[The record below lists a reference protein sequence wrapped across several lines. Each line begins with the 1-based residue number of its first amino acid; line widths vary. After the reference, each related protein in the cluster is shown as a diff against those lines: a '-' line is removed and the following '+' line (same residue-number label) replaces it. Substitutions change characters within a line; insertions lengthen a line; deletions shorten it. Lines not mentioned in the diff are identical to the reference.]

1 MPSQTFY
8 NLSSAKQ
15 EMLLAAARAEFARVP
30 FREASI
36 NQIVRAA
43 HISRGSFYMYFRGKE
58 ELLFYLMKDICS
70 AALRIV
76 EKQLEE
82 SGGDLFSVPAALYDF
97 VMAQCKKE
105 DADFFRHISEVIH
118 WEFDGGSRTFLDEV
132 IQPRNTEQLQRKIN
146 LSALSLQSVQDL
158 TDLTVILISV
168 TLRAVI
174 GGLLDQGK
182 RKEIRQRLENQ
193 ICILKRGAKTA
204 HTQEETQEG
213 VWGNG

>member
-1 MPSQTFY
+1 MLGAREIFKERS
-8 NLSSAKQ
+8 KQ
-15 EMLLAAARAEFARVP
+15 WLFFAGYQAAVACTTG
-30 FREASI
+30 SYLY
-36 NQIVRAA
+36 
-43 HISRGSFYMYFRGKE
+43 SSFYMYFRGKE
-58 ELLFYLMKDICS
+58 ELLFYLLKDVCS

-97 VMAQCKKE
+97 VMAQCNKE
-105 DADFFRHISEVIH
+105 DADFFRHVSEVIH
-118 WEFDGGSRTFLDEV
+118 WEFDCGSRAFLDEG
-132 IQPRNTEQLQRKIN
+132 IQSRNTKQLQRKID

-158 TDLTVILISV
+158 PDLTVILISV

>member
-1 MPSQTFY
+1 MQRPGQ
-8 NLSSAKQ
+8 NLPEFLFGRRRSIRSSARRISP
-15 EMLLAAARAEFARVP
+15 AAVF
-30 FREASI
+30 I
-36 NQIVRAA
+36 C
-43 HISRGSFYMYFRGKE
+43 FYMYFRGKE